1 MKKHL
6 IALAA
11 LAAATSAFAQSSVTL
26 YGNLDVSIGRDQ
38 NKPYGAQSSTVT
50 NIESGRMTE
59 SYFGLRGTEDL
70 GGGLKAVFKLESE
83 IAVDSGAASGG
94 SSNFFGRNAYV
105 GLAGDFG
112 AVHAGR
118 RESLFKEET
127 TKFNPFGNS
136 GSSGDFAFLSVG
148 SDSWSNSLT
157 YVSPSLSGLTL
168 SAQTSLKENNGSTV
182 TNYRSGGNAV
192 SANYTNGPLAAS
204 LVYGDVRN
212 TQGAATNQKQTGY
225 LLGASYDLTVAKV
238 FAQYQ
243 NAKISVKNIDGD
255 AKTRDFQLGVSVPVS
270 ANGAVL
276 ASFGSGKLTVDD
288 TEGADKS
295 RQYSLGYTHSLSKR
309 TSAYAAYTRETYKE
323 GIAINPDQKSSR
335 NLLAVGLRHAF

>member
-6 IALAA
+6 IALAT

-38 NKPYGAQSSTVT
+38 VKPFGEKSTTVT

-83 IAVDSGAASGG
+83 IAVDNGAAVGG

-105 GLAGDFG
+105 GVAGDFG
-112 AVHAGR
+112 SVVAGR

-136 GSSGDFAFLSVG
+136 ARFAFLSAG

-168 SAQTSLKENNGSTV
+168 SAQTSLKEANGSTA

-212 TQGAATNQKQTGY
+212 TQGGVSPVKQTGY
-225 LLGASYDLTVAKV
+225 LLGASYDLSVAKV

-243 NAKISVKNIDGD
+243 NAKFSAKNVDGD

-270 ANGAVL
+270 ASGAVL
-276 ASFGSGKLTVDD
+276 ASFGSGKLT
-288 TEGADKS
+288 TEGAEGADKV
-295 RQYSLGYTHSLSKR
+295 RQYSLGYTHSLSRR
-309 TSAYAAYTRETYKE
+309 TSAYAAYTRVSFKL
-323 GIAINPDQKSSR
+323 GIDTDPDQESSR